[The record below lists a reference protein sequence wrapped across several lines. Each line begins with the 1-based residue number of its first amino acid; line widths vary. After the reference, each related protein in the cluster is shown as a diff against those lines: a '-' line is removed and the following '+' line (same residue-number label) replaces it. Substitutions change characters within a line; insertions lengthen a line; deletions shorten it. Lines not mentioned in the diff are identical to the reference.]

1 MKWWNGWHFVWLT
14 LNLVNVQCSVWLTLN
29 LVNVQCSV
37 WLTLNLVNIHNWMY
51 WYIYVHC
58 WMQSYIFTYI
68 AECSHIYL
76 HTWLNATYRAPS
88 ELTNMK
94 ALLTTMPVWTICSQF
109 CEYTPYLGLKCT
121 LFFCKVYLQWC
132 QLVKRV
138 LLTLVT
144 LGKWLPDQLN
154 LRSYRWPQQN
164 LQSYRLMRF
173 YKFSRQ

>member
-1 MKWWNGWHFVWLT
+1 MSLMKWWNGWIVECSHIYLHTLLT
-14 LNLVNVQCSVWLTLN
+14 AVR
-29 LVNVQCSV
+29 
-37 WLTLNLVNIHNWMY
+37 
-51 WYIYVHC
+51 YIYVHC

-144 LGKWLPDQLN
+144 LGKWLPEQWYLDNGRHKVIFTQTKWRVSTWRWLVQLVG
-154 LRSYRWPQQN
+154 
-164 LQSYRLMRF
+164 F
-173 YKFSRQ
+173 YLACRRKSR